1 MPQNCGIIFTGTVP
15 TGASCHTCAAHHGP
29 KPQVSAMT
37 LSAGFQKQ
45 PSSESLLR
53 RSNILRAINR
63 LSSRHLS
70 RLNRNEIL
78 LRCGEILLK
87 YSTFPGGWVYRCHV
101 EPAELAPLAFLQASR
116 GSDQEQEI
124 SRKMILLDH
133 ALESSLNKA
142 VDSREPVL
150 LENIEPPV
158 NLPISSESS
167 PFRSCAIWPLTQQDF
182 VYGVIAI
189 FSTERDGFP
198 EAEWEFLEATVTD
211 LSLALY
217 AHDVSVQLQFER
229 DFNTEI
235 IDSIQALMVSITPCG
250 KILRFNT
257 EAEQVT
263 GYRQEEVLDRYWVD
277 ILLSPENRLHYQN
290 VISRLLKTNTGNLSF
305 RASLRT
311 RSGDLRT
318 IDWHSSIKPDIDKGS
333 VGMVLF
339 GLDITERLAADKKY
353 DRAVARWENIF
364 AAIQDPALITT
375 RDGMIIDANH
385 ATFSA
390 SRKSRDEVIGAGVCT
405 ILHGGRKADTT
416 CPLEEQIRLG
426 TSRILQTELSGL
438 HGDYLL
444 TISPLADSAGTDE
457 ATLLVARDL
466 TEEERHK
473 AEAIRAAQL
482 ASIGELAAGVAH
494 EINNPINGIIN
505 YAQMLKDL
513 AADADCVDVID
524 RITSEGKRIA
534 SIVRNLLD
542 FSRHRVEEPEP
553 IDGEALIEDCL
564 ELVKHQLLKDHI
576 IIEQAIDEE
585 LPLTFCNPSQIQQV
599 FLNIISNSRYALN
612 KRYPGSHPNKKLHLA
627 ISQTSDKNRP
637 FIRYTLMD
645 FGTGIEHH
653 LIDRV
658 FDPFFSTKPNGE
670 GTGLG
675 LSISYGLV
683 RDNGGY
689 LRIKSL
695 LNSYTTV
702 IIDLPAAANRSENNA
717 ISKS

>member
-1 MPQNCGIIFTGTVP
+1 MTPSAEPQTPHC
-15 TGASCHTCAAHHGP
+15 SD
-29 KPQVSAMT
+29 
-37 LSAGFQKQ
+37 
-45 PSSESLLR
+45 SLIR

-63 LSSRHLS
+63 LSSEHLS
-70 RLNRNEIL
+70 GLSRNEIL
-78 LRCGEILLK
+78 LQCGEILLK
-87 YSTFPGGWVYRCHV
+87 YSTFPGGWVYRNLP
-101 EPAELAPLAFLQASR
+101 ETAELVPLAFLQASPAD
-116 GSDQEQEI
+116 DQSQLV
-124 SRKMILLDH
+124 SRKMVLLDRTL
-133 ALESSLNKA
+133 AASIREA
-142 VDSREPVL
+142 AESREVVL
-150 LENIEPPV
+150 LKRIDPPLH
-158 NLPISSESS
+158 LPTTS
-167 PFRSCAIWPLTQQDF
+167 PGAAFGSGAIYPLAHQDF
-182 VYGVIAI
+182 VYGVAAL
-189 FSTERDGFP
+189 FSEEPDGFSP
-198 EAEWEFLEATVTD
+198 EELDFLEATVAD
-211 LSLALY
+211 LSLTLY

-257 EAEQVT
+257 EAERVT

-290 VISRLLKTNTGNLSF
+290 VISRLLKTNAGNLSF
-305 RASLRT
+305 RAPLRT
-311 RSGDLRT
+311 RTGELRT

-339 GLDITERLAADKKY
+339 GLDITDRLAADMMY

-375 RDGMIIDANH
+375 RDGIIIDANH

-390 SRKSRDEVIGAGVCT
+390 SRKSTDEVIGASVCT
-405 ILHGGRKADTT
+405 ILHGGRKAGSI
-416 CPLEEQIRLG
+416 CPLEEQIRRG
-426 TSRILQTELSGL
+426 KSRILQTELSGL

-444 TISPLADSAGTDE
+444 TISPLSDSAGAEE

-473 AEAIRAAQL
+473 AEALRAAQL
-482 ASIGELAAGVAH
+482 AAIGELAAGVAH
-494 EINNPINGIIN
+494 EINNPINGILN

-513 AADADCVDVID
+513 AADSRSEEIICRID
-524 RITSEGKRIA
+524 GEGKRIA

-553 IDGEALIEDCL
+553 VDGTALLNDCL
-564 ELVKHQLLKDHI
+564 ELVKHQLLRDHI
-576 IIEQAIDEE
+576 IIEEAVDQD
-585 LPLTFCNPSQIQQV
+585 LPLIFCNPSQIQQV

-612 KRYPGSHPNKKLHLA
+612 KRYPGSHPNKKLHLSITPA
-627 ISQTSDKNRP
+627 LQDKRP
-637 FIRYTLMD
+637 CIRFDLMD
-645 FGTGIEHH
+645 FGIGIEHH

-675 LSISYGLV
+675 LSISYGLI
-683 RDNGGY
+683 RDNGGS

-695 LNSYTTV
+695 HNSYTT
-702 IIDLPAAANRSENNA
+702 ITIDLPAAEKRSDHHG
-717 ISKS
+717 

>member
-1 MPQNCGIIFTGTVP
+1 
-15 TGASCHTCAAHHGP
+15 
-29 KPQVSAMT
+29 MT
-37 LSAGFQKQ
+37 RSAGLQTQ
-45 PSSESLLR
+45 SSSESLLR
-53 RSNILRAINR
+53 RSKILRAINR
-63 LSSRHLS
+63 LTSKHLS
-70 RLNRNEIL
+70 NLSRNEIL

-87 YSTFPGGWVYRCHV
+87 FSSYPGGWVYRHHP
-101 EPAELAPLAFLQASR
+101 EPAELVPLAFLKAC
-116 GSDQEQEI
+116 GDEHQEQI
-124 SRKMILLDH
+124 VSRKMILLDCT
-133 ALESSLNKA
+133 LETSLNEA
-142 VDSREPVL
+142 VDSREPVQL
-150 LENIEPPV
+150 NNIEPPI
-158 NLPISSESS
+158 NLPITAENAV
-167 PFRSCAIWPLTQQDF
+167 FRSCVIWPLAQQDF
-182 VYGVIAI
+182 VYGVIAL
-189 FSTERDGFP
+189 FSADRDGFP
-198 EAEWEFLEATVTD
+198 EAELEFLEATVAD

-217 AHDVSVQLQFER
+217 AHDVSAQLQFER

-235 IDSIQALMVSITPCG
+235 IDSIQALMISITPCG
-250 KILRFNT
+250 QILRFNT

-277 ILLSPENRLHYQN
+277 ILLSPENRVHYQN

-311 RSGDLRT
+311 RAGDLRT

-333 VGMVLF
+333 IGMVLF
-339 GLDITERLAADKKY
+339 GLDITERLDADKKY

-375 RDGMIIDANH
+375 REGIIIDANH

-405 ILHGGRKADTT
+405 ILHGGRKAGSS
-416 CPLEEQIRLG
+416 CPLEEQIRSG

-444 TISPLADSAGTDE
+444 TISPLSHSAGTDE

-513 AADADCVDVID
+513 APEDRSEEAID

-542 FSRHRVEEPEP
+542 FSRHRIEEPEP
-553 IDGEALIEDCL
+553 IDGKSLVEDCL

-576 IIEQAIDEE
+576 IIDEVIDEN
-585 LPLTFCNPSQIQQV
+585 LPLTFCNPSQVQQV

-612 KRYPGSHPNKKLHLA
+612 KRYPGNHLNKKLHLS
-627 ISQTSDKNRP
+627 ISRTSYESRP
-637 FIRYTLMD
+637 FIRFTLMD

-653 LIDRV
+653 LIERV

-675 LSISYGLV
+675 LSISYGLI

-702 IIDLPAAANRSENNA
+702 IIDLPAAAQRGENDD
-717 ISKS
+717 